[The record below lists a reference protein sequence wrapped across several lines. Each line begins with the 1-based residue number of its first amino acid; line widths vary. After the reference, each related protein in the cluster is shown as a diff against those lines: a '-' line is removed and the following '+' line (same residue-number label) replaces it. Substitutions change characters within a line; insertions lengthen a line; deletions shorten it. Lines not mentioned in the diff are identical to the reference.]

1 MKQLLTLVLA
11 AVMLCS
17 CTAAEPDMP
26 AAGTEVRNYVDISR
40 KETWY
45 SMEYFETDSSLIE
58 NIIPAATQILMVR
71 ADTADDLLYTGSYHF
86 EYGCEILKIY
96 RDESASLHVG
106 DSISVFTTEGI
117 MKASDAAAIL
127 RYPMTYRGSKVL
139 TEPCT
144 DNDYISSSHFNA
156 VPIEIGRTYIVY
168 LSSDPLETYGYYDE
182 IGYSYLYEVVGDD
195 IYTGSERILSEMT
208 LADAEQ
214 EIAEQLRLYAADE
227 TE

>member
-17 CTAAEPDMP
+17 CTAAEPEET

-106 DSISVFTTEGI
+106 DSISVFTTEGN

-127 RYPMTYRGSKVL
+127 RYPMTYHGSKVL

-168 LSSDPLETYGYYDE
+168 LSSDSLETCGYYDE
-182 IGYSYLYEVVGDD
+182 IGYSYLYEVVGED

-214 EIAEQLRLYAADE
+214 EIAEQHRLYAADE

>member
-17 CTAAEPDMP
+17 CTAAEPEETD
-26 AAGTEVRNYVDISR
+26 GRNYVDISR

-71 ADTADDLLYTGSYHF
+71 ADTVNDLLYTGSYHF

-96 RDESASLHVG
+96 HDDSASLRVG
-106 DSISVFTTEGI
+106 NSISVFTTEGS

-127 RYPMTYRGSKVL
+127 RYPMTYHGAKVL
-139 TEPCT
+139 TEPCA

-156 VPIEIGRTYIVY
+156 VPIETGRTYIVY
-168 LSSDPLETYGYYDE
+168 LSSDSLETYGYYRE
-182 IGYSYLYEVVGDD
+182 IGYSYLYEVVGED

-208 LADAEQ
+208 LADAEK
-214 EIAEQLRLYAADE
+214 EIAEQLGRYAADK